1 MRVFS
6 TLPQEDLRKVTAAA
20 QTVEAEG
27 YDGVV
32 ATENKHDP
40 FLALAVAGPATE
52 HLELHTGVAIAF
64 ARTPMAVANVGWD
77 LAGSTGGRFVLGL
90 GSQVRAHNERR
101 FSVPWTPPAP
111 RMREYVQ
118 VLRAIWHC
126 WKTGEKPGFAGEH
139 YRFTLTTPNFTPEPI
154 DAPPPAVMIAAVGP
168 AMLKVAAEECDG
180 VKLHGFCTRNYL
192 TDQIMPR
199 IEAGLA
205 KAGRTRAQYEISGG
219 GFLATGP
226 DDETVARRFEWV
238 RQRVAFYGSTPAYYP
253 VLAVHGLEDLGR
265 KLNALTRQGKWS
277 EMAQEVPDDVAHLF
291 AAGRPPRPDRP
302 GDRRALWRSRRCA
315 ELARRRRRRG
325 AARSGPGHSPPA
337 ARLPRVPAASLTLR
351 FRTAPALLEKISSLN
366 AKSACQCRSWFVL
379 YEQVMTA

>member
-6 TLPQEDLRKVTAAA
+6 TLPQEDLRRVAAA
-20 QTVEAEG
+20 ARAVEAEG

-32 ATENKHDP
+32 AMENKHDP
-40 FLALAVAGPATE
+40 FLALAIAGVATK
-52 HLELHTGVAIAF
+52 HIELHTGVAIAF

-77 LAGSTGGRFVLGL
+77 LAGATGGRFVIGL

-118 VLRAIWHC
+118 TLRAIWHC
-126 WKTGEKPGFAGEH
+126 WKTGEKPAFEGEH
-139 YRFTLTTPNFTPEPI
+139 YRFTLMTPNFAPEPI

-180 VKLHGFCTRNYL
+180 VKLHGFCTRKYL

-199 IEAGLA
+199 IDAGLA
-205 KAGRTRAQYEISGG
+205 SAGRARSQFEISGG

-226 DDETVARRFEWV
+226 DDEAVARRFEWV

-253 VLAVHGLEDLGR
+253 VLAVHGLEDLGH
-265 KLNALTRQGKWS
+265 KLNALVRQGKWS
-277 EMAQEVPDDVAHLF
+277 DMAKEVPDDVAHLF
-291 AAGRPPRPDRP
+291 AAVGRHDQIVQAIGERFGGFVDALTLRADGVGEVPPDLVR
-302 GDRRALWRSRRCA
+302 
-315 ELARRRRRRG
+315 ELR
-325 AARSGPGHSPPA
+325 
-337 ARLPRVPAASLTLR
+337 RLPRLFLE
-351 FRTAPALLEKISSLN
+351 FAP
-366 AKSACQCRSWFVL
+366 QD
-379 YEQVMTA
+379 